1 MNRILAAAL
10 GASLLAASGVAVA
23 QDHPDYGQSGYDHSG
38 DRGYDHRDDRGGDHR
53 DWRRHDRGHRQICHW
68 RYHRRVCYWAR

>member
-10 GASLLAASGVAVA
+10 GASLLTVSGVAVA
-23 QDHPDYGQSGYDHSG
+23 QDHPDYGQPGYDHPS
-38 DRGYDHRDDRGGDHR
+38 DRAYDHRDDRGRDHR

-68 RYHRRVCYWAR
+68 RHHRRVCYWAR